1 VSRRMGLFV
10 VARLAARHGIR
21 VRLRPAA
28 SGGLIALAWLPD
40 EAIMHE
46 APGGSSG
53 PRVGSGVSEHVI
65 GPVTDGV
72 FAGANGALTSAWG
85 DIGHGTTAEQEAD
98 VTKAPPKYASLRAD
112 SEEPGLGP
120 KRVPGAGPRPGASWE
135 TTGPAPAFRT
145 VPRPAS
151 NGGSEP
157 AATGPQPAAAAGP
170 VASAGAAAG
179 PGAQTPAGAED
190 ADAPTGAFDPF
201 ATVSGPG
208 NGGADAPSGGF
219 DPFAT
224 VSGPGNGGA
233 DAPTGGFDPFA
244 TVSGPGNGGADAPTG
259 AFDPFATLSQ
269 PGNGGTD
276 APASP
281 SPVLGAPA
289 ATWEAS
295 TTHGPVIVPP
305 ADDLE
310 ARNRLPI
317 FEAVESDWFRRGRH
331 AVGRPD
337 HDGEAV
343 GNGWASPADEG
354 WRAAEVV
361 HAPSSGGVTS
371 AGLPKRVPRANLVP
385 GAASV
390 AESSTLAPARS
401 PAATRDRFSSFQRGS
416 RQGRAAATETDS
428 DGGEDENSG

>member
-1 VSRRMGLFV
+1 MGLFV

-53 PRVGSGVSEHVI
+53 PRAGSGVSEHVI
-65 GPVTDGV
+65 GPVTDRV

-135 TTGPAPAFRT
+135 TTGPPPAFRT

-208 NGGADAPSGGF
+208 S
-219 DPFAT
+219 
-224 VSGPGNGGA
+224 
-233 DAPTGGFDPFA
+233 
-244 TVSGPGNGGADAPTG
+244 GGADAPTG

-269 PGNGGTD
+269 PGNGGAD

-281 SPVLGAPA
+281 SPVLGAPAA

-310 ARNRLPI
+310 GQSRLPI

-331 AVGRPD
+331 ALGRSD